1 LRILLGFSS
10 RPRSATRPF
19 SPPLRRALMQI
30 SAVALDG
37 QRRDVGAL
45 ARQLIAIDER
55 DQAYYGRG
63 GWWVWSYRLADRH
76 IHAYRQHE

>member
-1 LRILLGFSS
+1 
-10 RPRSATRPF
+10 
-19 SPPLRRALMQI
+19 MQI